1 MHRAC
6 RPLNL
11 PSERGACPKIC
22 ALPSALLATP
32 ASLAY
37 TRLERTAQGIFGLFG
52 PSLALALVTLVA
64 IGAGLGV
71 FLGRLS
77 VAQCARILAGA
88 VLVVGAPSVWS
99 RIEALLRVHH

>member
-32 ASLAY
+32 ASLAC

-52 PSLALALVTLVA
+52 PSLALALVTLV
-64 IGAGLGV
+64 
-71 FLGRLS
+71 
-77 VAQCARILAGA
+77 
-88 VLVVGAPSVWS
+88 VGAPSVWS